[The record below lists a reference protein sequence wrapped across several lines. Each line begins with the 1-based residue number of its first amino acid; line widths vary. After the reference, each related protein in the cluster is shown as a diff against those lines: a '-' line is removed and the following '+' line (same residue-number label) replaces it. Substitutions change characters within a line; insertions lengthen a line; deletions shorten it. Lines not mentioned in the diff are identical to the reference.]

1 MVNVPV
7 FFIFLHFLGGWINI
21 VLEKM
26 KYHYAHYQSY
36 EIMNINEKHCLK
48 IFLTTLN
55 VTVFLVFDSELF
67 SSCLDKNLCPAI
79 L

>member
-1 MVNVPV
+1 
-7 FFIFLHFLGGWINI
+7 
-21 VLEKM
+21 M

>member
-1 MVNVPV
+1 
-7 FFIFLHFLGGWINI
+7 
-21 VLEKM
+21 M

-67 SSCLDKNLCPAI
+67 SNYIVTNKDTGITLVI
-79 L
+79 